1 MSAPSGCVPSN
12 RHEDMLK
19 HQEELEERESVLNTG
34 CEALQE
40 EQRTNAI
47 AKGENQRL
55 QEELDR

>member
-1 MSAPSGCVPSN
+1 
-12 RHEDMLK
+12 MLK